1 MVKIKPLKQIVENY
15 VMSSPIAS
23 IRYEKSMLNKGW
35 KESKEKSLKY
45 ALNLIKKSGLDKIEA
60 INVLENV
67 QERTQELLLRLGN
80 NKILNNKDKKENGK
94 NQN

>member
-1 MVKIKPLKQIVENY
+1 MVKTKTLKQTVENY

-45 ALNLIKKSGLDKIEA
+45 ALNLIEKSGLNKAEA
-60 INVLENV
+60 IDILENV
-67 QERTQELLLRLGN
+67 KGRTQEILLVLQN
-80 NKILNNKDKKENGK
+80 NRK
-94 NQN
+94 